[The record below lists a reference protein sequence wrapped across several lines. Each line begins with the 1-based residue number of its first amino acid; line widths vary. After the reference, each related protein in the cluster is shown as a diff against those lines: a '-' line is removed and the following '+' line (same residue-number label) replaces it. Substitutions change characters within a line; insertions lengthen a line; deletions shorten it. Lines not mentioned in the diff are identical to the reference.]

1 MCVNFYYSMYGAGMK
16 SLVVSLKP
24 EGAAERELWRRD
36 GNQGQG
42 WKSAEF
48 EVDTGKN
55 QGFYQVMTRYCI

>member
-1 MCVNFYYSMYGAGMK
+1 MYGAGMK

-42 WKSAEF
+42 WKAAQI